1 MLQKKLIQIFNNKLL
16 IFTLAIIAFFTN
28 YHYGFIG
35 IMPMDNTV
43 LFNGGYRVLKGYTPF
58 MDYWL
63 VTGPLLDYLNA
74 FFFKLLG
81 ISWSTFIIH
90 SSVFNSILAI
100 ASYFF
105 FKKNNLSNIF
115 SFIYSL
121 LISILFYP
129 VVGTPF
135 VDHHSTFFVILAFYG
150 LILAIRT
157 QNLNYYILLPFLLS
171 LSFLSKQTPAAYG
184 IITISIF
191 IPVIAMLGKKE
202 EGIKIIIK
210 SVIGTVLALLFLLLF
225 FFISKINMSN
235 FLEQY
240 IFYGSSIGET
250 RLKTYEFNLF
260 NEIIKYK
267 FISFFIFFLIYVLIK
282 SKMQKLLNTQ
292 DLLVIIICISFSVI
306 IIFHQLISLNQNFI
320 FFLIPFLCG
329 IAHAFYKKIFKLNYF
344 LFLLMAVCLFSTAKY
359 HIRFNE
365 ERKFNELENI
375 DISKSIDAKMID
387 EKLKGLKWI
396 SYLEPNNPQDEIN
409 NLTQAM
415 ELFKKEETNKMLI
428 TEYQIIS
435 PILDI
440 YDNSPNQWHHPSV
453 SFPLRGSN
461 QFKKYQKF
469 FISKIKENNI
479 ETILETRTD
488 DKIITAL
495 ILNENCFLKERIG
508 KMLIKV
514 KLNLNCQELE

>member
-1 MLQKKLIQIFNNKLL
+1 
-16 IFTLAIIAFFTN
+16 
-28 YHYGFIG
+28 
-35 IMPMDNTV
+35 
-43 LFNGGYRVLKGYTPF
+43 
-58 MDYWL
+58 
-63 VTGPLLDYLNA
+63 
-74 FFFKLLG
+74 
-81 ISWSTFIIH
+81 
-90 SSVFNSILAI
+90 
-100 ASYFF
+100 
-105 FKKNNLSNIF
+105 
-115 SFIYSL
+115 
-121 LISILFYP
+121 
-129 VVGTPF
+129 
-135 VDHHSTFFVILAFYG
+135 
-150 LILAIRT
+150 
-157 QNLNYYILLPFLLS
+157 
-171 LSFLSKQTPAAYG
+171 
-184 IITISIF
+184 
-191 IPVIAMLGKKE
+191 
-202 EGIKIIIK
+202 
-210 SVIGTVLALLFLLLF
+210 
-225 FFISKINMSN
+225 
-235 FLEQY
+235 
-240 IFYGSSIGET
+240 
-250 RLKTYEFNLF
+250 
-260 NEIIKYK
+260 
-267 FISFFIFFLIYVLIK
+267 
-282 SKMQKLLNTQ
+282 
-292 DLLVIIICISFSVI
+292 
-306 IIFHQLISLNQNFI
+306 
-320 FFLIPFLCG
+320 
-329 IAHAFYKKIFKLNYF
+329 
-344 LFLLMAVCLFSTAKY
+344 MAVCLFSTAKY

-375 DISKSIDAKMID
+375 DISKSIDAKIID